1 MGRMNNK
8 QASDLFLSKA
18 MQDTQMQAM
27 ERQQANAV
35 LQSIHMTT
43 AKDLFVGIYLK
54 SPVVPSAEQIS
65 EFAAQARNGSDA
77 LLIALGAK
85 IERKE

>member
-8 QASDLFLSKA
+8 QASELFLSKA
-18 MQDTQMQAM
+18 MQDTRMQEM
-27 ERQQANAV
+27 QQQQAQAV

-43 AKDLFVGIYLK
+43 AKDLFVGLYLK
-54 SPVVPSAEQIS
+54 SPVVPSAEQIG
-65 EFAAQARNGSDA
+65 EFAAQARDASDS